1 MKKTVNLTAEGKADL
16 EKELAELIAQRPA
29 IAERL
34 ATARAFGDLSENQ
47 EYSDARAEQKTVENR
62 IAEIEET
69 LKNAVLIKAKKG
81 GKINVGSQVTITM
94 GGKGMTYVIVGPV
107 EANPL
112 EGKISHE
119 SPLGKEL
126 LGRKAGDSFDFN
138 GKKVKIKEV
147 AQTSRSTGRM
157 L

>member
-1 MKKTVNLTAEGKADL
+1 MKRTVNLTAEGKAEL
-16 EKELAELIAQRPA
+16 EQELKDLIAQRPA

-69 LKNAVLIKAKKG
+69 LKNAVLIKAKKSD
-81 GKINVGSQVTITM
+81 KVNIGSQVTISM
-94 GGKGMTYVIVGPV
+94 AGKDASYSIVGPV

-112 EGKISHE
+112 EGRISHE

-126 LGRKAGDSFDFN
+126 LGRKAGDEFDFN
-138 GKKVKIKEV
+138 GKKVKIKSIE
-147 AQTSRSTGRM
+147 
-157 L
+157 

>member
-1 MKKTVNLTAEGKADL
+1 MKKTVNLTAEGKAEL
-16 EKELAELIAQRPA
+16 EKELEDLIAQRPA

-62 IAEIEET
+62 IAEIEDT
-69 LKNAVLIKAKKG
+69 LKNATIIKTRKSDKVN
-81 GKINVGSQVTITM
+81 IGSTVNITM
-94 GGKGMTYVIVGPV
+94 SGKKFTYTVVGPV

-119 SPLGKEL
+119 SPIGKEL
-126 LGRKAGDSFDFN
+126 LGRKVGEDFKFN
-138 GKKVKIKEV
+138 GKKVAIESI
-147 AQTSRSTGRM
+147 A
-157 L
+157 

>member
-1 MKKTVNLTAEGKADL
+1 MKKTVNLTSAGKAEL
-16 EKELAELIAQRPA
+16 EQELKDLIAQRPV

-47 EYSDARAEQKTVENR
+47 EYSDARAEQKTVESR

-69 LKNAVLIKAKKG
+69 LKNAVLIKNRKSDKVIIGSTVDIDMAGKKL
-81 GKINVGSQVTITM
+81 SYT
-94 GGKGMTYVIVGPV
+94 IVGPV

-119 SPLGKEL
+119 SPIGKEL
-126 LGRKAGDSFDFN
+126 LGRKEGETFNFN
-138 GKKVKIKEV
+138 GKKVTVK
-147 AQTSRSTGRM
+147 SLG
-157 L
+157 

>member
-1 MKKTVNLTAEGKADL
+1 MKKTVNLTAEGKAEL
-16 EKELAELIAQRPA
+16 EQELKDLIAQRPV

-62 IAEIEET
+62 IAEIEDT
-69 LKNAVLIKAKKG
+69 LKNATIIKTRKSDKVN
-81 GKINVGSQVTITM
+81 IGSTVNITM
-94 GGKGMTYVIVGPV
+94 SGKKFTYTVVGPV

-119 SPLGKEL
+119 SPIGKEL
-126 LGRKAGDSFDFN
+126 LGRKVGEDFKFN
-138 GKKVKIKEV
+138 GKKVVIESI
-147 AQTSRSTGRM
+147 A
-157 L
+157 

>member
-1 MKKTVNLTAEGKADL
+1 MKRTVNLTAEGKADL
-16 EKELAELIAQRPA
+16 EKELADLIAQRPA

-69 LKNAVLIKAKKG
+69 LKNAVIIKAKKSD
-81 GKINVGSQVTITM
+81 K
-94 GGKGMTYVIVGPV
+94 VIVGSEV
-107 EANPL
+107 T
-112 EGKISHE
+112 I
-119 SPLGKEL
+119 
-126 LGRKAGDSFDFN
+126 
-138 GKKVKIKEV
+138 VKIRLIRLLVRLKLIRLKV
-147 AQTSRSTGRM
+147 RFRTNHRSVRNCLVVKQVKNLILMAKKSRLKRSS

>member
-1 MKKTVNLTAEGKADL
+1 MKRTVNLTAEGKAEL
-16 EKELAELIAQRPA
+16 EKELEELVSQRPA

-69 LKNAVLIKAKKG
+69 LKSAVIIKAKKG
-81 GKINVGSQVTITM
+81 DKVNIGSQVTISM
-94 GGKGMTYVIVGPV
+94 GGKDMTYAIVGPV

-112 EGKISHE
+112 EGRISHE

-126 LGRKAGDSFDFN
+126 LGRKVGDSFDFN
-138 GKKVKIKEV
+138 GKKVKIKSV
-147 AQTSRSTGRM
+147 
-157 L
+157 